1 MIRQARVGDWLV
13 EPGPACTRMW
23 RWGRITGL
31 LAGGDHLIV
40 RWYGEVSSLP
50 GVGRRTAVPGPS
62 APAARA
68 G

>member
-1 MIRQARVGDWLV
+1 VIRQARVGDWLV

-50 GVGRRTAVPGPS
+50 GVG
-62 APAARA
+62 
-68 G
+68 